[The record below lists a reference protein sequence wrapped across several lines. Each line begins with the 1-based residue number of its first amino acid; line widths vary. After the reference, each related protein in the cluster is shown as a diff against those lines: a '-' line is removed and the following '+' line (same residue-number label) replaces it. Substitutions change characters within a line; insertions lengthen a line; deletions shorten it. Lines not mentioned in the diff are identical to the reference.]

1 MPYFTVTEEVTSD
14 LVFKICTFGL
24 EKVGGVLPGSM
35 GDLHISLRARPPGR
49 YFTPPAID
57 ISSRATGVANGL
69 ATFSE
74 TALHLRPPSMGGLK
88 VSQVAAEGNEICI
101 RLVNDRLANNAQP
114 VNPMYGQYA
123 P

>member
-1 MPYFTVTEEVTSD
+1 
-14 LVFKICTFGL
+14 
-24 EKVGGVLPGSM
+24 
-35 GDLHISLRARPPGR
+35 
-49 YFTPPAID
+49 
-57 ISSRATGVANGL
+57 
-69 ATFSE
+69 
-74 TALHLRPPSMGGLK
+74 MGGLK